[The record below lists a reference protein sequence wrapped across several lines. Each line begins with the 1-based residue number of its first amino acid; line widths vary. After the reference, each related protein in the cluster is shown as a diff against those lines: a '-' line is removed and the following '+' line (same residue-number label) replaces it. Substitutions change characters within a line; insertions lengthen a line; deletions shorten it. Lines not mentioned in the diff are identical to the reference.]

1 MISTDKEVGISVV
14 IPVYNE
20 EGVLPELYRRLTRTM
35 RDIGQTY
42 EIIFVDDGSKDR
54 SFEILRILREQD
66 DHLKIIK
73 FTRNFGQHP
82 AIMAGF
88 NNCAGEAV
96 VLMDADLQNPPEEI
110 PRLLEKFREGYDIV
124 YGVRERRK
132 DPLHRRIGARMAKWL
147 VRKVLKVDILDSLT
161 AFRVMSGRVLDTLTQ
176 MKEQQYYIGALM
188 AWMGYSSAAV
198 PVGHAERFAGKSHY
212 SIYKLIFMTIDML
225 IGFSYVPLKWAS
237 KTGFALASIS
247 LLYGLYILIRALTG
261 RVGVPGYASIFAGM
275 MFLSGVQMIFL
286 GVIGEYL
293 ARIYREA
300 KGRPYYVID
309 DII

>member
-1 MISTDKEVGISVV
+1 MSTDKEVAISVV

-20 EGVLPELYRRLTRTM
+20 EEVLPELHRRLTRTM
-35 RDIGQTY
+35 KDIGQTY
-42 EIIFVDDGSKDR
+42 EIVFVDDGSKDR
-54 SFEILRILREQD
+54 SFEILKTLKEQD
-66 DHLKIIK
+66 EHLRIIK

-88 NNCAGEAV
+88 NNCVGEAV

-110 PRLLEKFREGYDIV
+110 PKLLEKFREGYDIV

-132 DPLHRRIGARMAKWL
+132 DPLHRRIGARIAKWL

-188 AWMGYSSAAV
+188 AWMGYSSATV
-198 PVGHAERFAGKSHY
+198 PVRHAERFTGKSHY
-212 SIYKLIFMTIDML
+212 SMYKLIFMTIDML

-247 LLYGLYILIRALTG
+247 LLYGFYILIRALAG